1 MADEAPVTPTKVPF
15 SLTNHPKISAAIF
28 AGAVTNLLIGI
39 AKMKYGLDLSGMDQ
53 DLTLVVMGAVGYIV
67 PGDA

>member
-1 MADEAPVTPTKVPF
+1 MADEAPVKVPF
-15 SLTNHPKISAAIF
+15 TLTNHPKISAAIF
-28 AGAVTNLLIGI
+28 AGAVTNLVIGI
-39 AKMKYGLDLSGMDQ
+39 AKMRYGLDLSGMDQ